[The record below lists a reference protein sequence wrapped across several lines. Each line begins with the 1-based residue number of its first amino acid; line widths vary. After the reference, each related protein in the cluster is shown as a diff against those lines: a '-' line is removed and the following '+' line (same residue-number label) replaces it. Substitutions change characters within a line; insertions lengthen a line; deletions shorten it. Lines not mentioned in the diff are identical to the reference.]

1 MFIELVDAL
10 RCPHAHEE
18 SWLVVASSRTQARH
32 ILDGVLGCPVCRS
45 EYPIVDG
52 VADFSEGNAIVT
64 RSRTAPS
71 GEQATRLAAFLGL
84 DDATGF
90 ATLVG
95 EWGTQAYE
103 LRDIAECPILL
114 VDPPAEIVAAPG
126 LSIIRTAGRAL
137 PMATGASRGVAVDPA
152 ARTDEGARVTK
163 VKGRLVAPA
172 GAPLPDGVRELA
184 RDAELWV
191 GERESAS
198 SRPVALHV
206 RRSGAP
212 PAG

>member
-10 RCPHAHEE
+10 RCPHAHVE

-32 ILDGVLGCPVCRS
+32 ILDGVLGCPVCRA

-52 VADFSEGNAIVT
+52 VADFSEGRPVVT
-64 RSRTAPS
+64 TSRTPPS

-84 DDATGF
+84 GDATGF

-95 EWGTQAYE
+95 DWGTHAYE
-103 LRDIAECPILL
+103 LRDVVECPILL
-114 VDPPAEIVAAPG
+114 VDPPAAIVAAPG
-126 LSIIRTAGRAL
+126 LSIIRTSGRAL
-137 PMATGASRGVAVDPA
+137 PIATGASRGVAVDVA
-152 ARTDEGARVTK
+152 ERVDEAARVTK

-172 GAPLPDGVRELA
+172 DAPLPADVRELA
-184 RDAELWV
+184 RDDELWV